1 MTQAQPIILN
11 LPELSYLAHGRLF
24 GIPVPIVIVVI
35 VMAVGQMILARTV
48 FGRTLYAVGGNDEA
62 AYASGV
68 NVRAYRLAVYVIS
81 GLLAGLAGVLGMA
94 QLSTADPN
102 FGAGY
107 ELESIAAVVVGGA
120 MLSGGKGTIVGTGI
134 GVMIMALVSNVL
146 NLVNVNPW
154 THLMVTGLIVI
165 VVVAVSGQREHS
177 VRDVRVMKGLPLYLG
192 LLLGSVILYGVLK

>member
-1 MTQAQPIILN
+1 
-11 LPELSYLAHGRLF
+11 
-24 GIPVPIVIVVI
+24 
-35 VMAVGQMILARTV
+35 MILARTV

-68 NVRAYRLAVYVIS
+68 NVRAYRMAVYVIS

-107 ELESIAAVVVGGA
+107 ELEAIAAVVVGGA

-192 LLLGSVILYGVLK
+192 LLLGAVILYGVLK